1 MGFAPQRRAILRDGN
16 VKTGSE
22 AEVNCAFWLASV
34 LQATAAC
41 EFSTSELQKAV
52 RCWGVLRIAHVLR
65 ATAAWH
71 FCSSELRK
79 WLRSWGVLYIL
90 TRKCASHHR
99 CVPFF
104 ILLLNSYLRTRR
116 FSEAIF
122 RTAGTTHHWKNTA
135 MSDFI
140 WRVRI
145 CVLLTRLAWWSSVKW
160 LYSRV
165 EFLSS
170 DFTRVLI
177 LCRRTLLFNCPYCR
191 KLNF

>member
-1 MGFAPQRRAILRDGN
+1 MARTHQFFHILTCKWASRHSGVPFCAMGTWKMAPKRRWIAHFDLLLCFRPQRRASFRHQSFKKRSGAEVFCALPMCFAPQRRGIFAAPN
-16 VKTGSE
+16 FENGSE
-22 AEVNCAFWLASV
+22 AEVSM
-34 LQATAAC
+34 
-41 EFSTSELQKAV
+41 
-52 RCWGVLRIAHVLR
+52 
-65 ATAAWH
+65 
-71 FCSSELRK
+71 
-79 WLRSWGVLYIL
+79 YIL

-145 CVLLTRLAWWSSVKW
+145 LRSPDSTRMVIFRQVTVLACWVSV
-160 LYSRV
+160 
-165 EFLSS
+165 
-170 DFTRVLI
+170 
-177 LCRRTLLFNCPYCR
+177 
-191 KLNF
+191 